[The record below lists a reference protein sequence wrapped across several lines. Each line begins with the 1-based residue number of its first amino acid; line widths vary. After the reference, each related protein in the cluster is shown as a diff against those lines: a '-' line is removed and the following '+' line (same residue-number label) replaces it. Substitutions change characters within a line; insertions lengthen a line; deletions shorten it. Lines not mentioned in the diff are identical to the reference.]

1 MESILE
7 QAYESFRS
15 GFFSEAEKILEKGL
29 KVDFEHREVITGLK
43 CSRFWIERSVRIESY
58 SSDALALSEYL
69 YKEWRVFRNFLSRIN
84 DPPERGIYAIRVWLF
99 QTILSGYLN
108 SFKTDAF
115 SDGELL
121 LRIGRCYKGIGDY
134 DQAREYLESAFR
146 KRRDDA
152 EILAE
157 LADVYAFLN
166 ETRISKAFFRE
177 AFYLSPEKVDIGF
190 LESGLI
196 TRLIERIEEIGYP
209 EDLLKEWIPVYGVLW
224 SVFNIKRELKPL
236 EFGKL
241 KQSIFSLENRIKETD
256 LKKEADVLVPRLLY
270 RYFWL
275 IDHYLI
281 TRDSR
286 EKVDDVLRKIHA
298 VDESVYEQ
306 YIN

>member
-7 QAYESFRS
+7 QAYDYFRE
-15 GFFSEAEKILEKGL
+15 GLFSDAEKVLEKGL
-29 KVDFEHREVITGLK
+29 KVDFEHTDVITGMK
-43 CSRFWIERSVRIESY
+43 CARFWIERSVRIESY
-58 SSDALALSEYL
+58 NEDSLALSEYL
-69 YKEWRVFRNFLSRIN
+69 YKEWRVFRKFISRMGN
-84 DPPERGIYAIRVWLF
+84 PSERGIYAIRVWLF

-134 DQAREYLESAFR
+134 EKSREYLESSFR
-146 KRRDDA
+146 KRREDA
-152 EILAE
+152 EVIAE
-157 LADVYAFLN
+157 LADTYAFLN
-166 ETRISKAFFRE
+166 ETRVAKAFFRE
-177 AFYLSPEKVDIGF
+177 AFYISPEKVDIGF

-196 TRLIERIEEIGYP
+196 TRLIERINEIGYP
-209 EDLLKEWIPVYGVLW
+209 EELLKEWIPVYGVLW

-241 KQSIFSLENRIKETD
+241 KQSIFSLENRIKEAAS
-256 LKKEADVLVPRLLY
+256 KNEAEIIKPRLLN

-286 EKVDDVLRKIHA
+286 EKIDDVLRKIHA